1 MHSSFPFTWFGCGA
15 LMFFAFLCACVCA
28 ALACCFFLLFSRISP
43 EFLLVASGRHHL
55 HFRGPRTVDS
65 DFGARERRYYLMK
78 NRHCAFMGFSCA
90 RCGWRQYRRYCLGCS
105 FPFLRAPIS
114 LCRYCSFVCA
124 ALARFNRSRSSR
136 LCLSICA
143 LPLFSLD
150 RAEFAACQ
158 RSRKLA
164 GVYII

>member
-1 MHSSFPFTWFGCGA
+1 MCLCGSG
-15 LMFFAFLCACVCA
+15 MFYF
-28 ALACCFFLLFSRISP
+28 FFLLFLLISP
-43 EFLLVASGRHHL
+43 EFLLVASGRYHL

-65 DFGARERRYYLMK
+65 DFGARERQYYLMK

-124 ALARFNRSRSSR
+124 ALSRFNRSP
-136 LCLSICA
+136 LACA
-143 LPLFSLD
+143 FLFVRFHCFHWIELNSQLVSGHGSP
-150 RAEFAACQ
+150 R
-158 RSRKLA
+158 
-164 GVYII
+164 VYT